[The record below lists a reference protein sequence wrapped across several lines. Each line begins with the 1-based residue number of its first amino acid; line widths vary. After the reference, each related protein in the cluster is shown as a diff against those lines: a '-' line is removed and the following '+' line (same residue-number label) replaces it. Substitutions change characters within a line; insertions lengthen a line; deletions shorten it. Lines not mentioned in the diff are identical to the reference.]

1 MKDSMGFA
9 VRSVEAL
16 VEIVSLLRKDD
27 FSNEFN
33 DLSLETARAI
43 KCVFDRLAWSDGTLS
58 QLEVAQLHKMLQ
70 TNEWLWNAY
79 LQVEKSEPR
88 MNEMN
93 HIPKLVF
100 IARDYDERNQSQ
112 LAHRLVVSLEMIG
125 YGIIAADG
133 STDSEELIAF
143 REYISR
149 VRAFILPEPKKR
161 SMSPFANV

>member
-1 MKDSMGFA
+1 
-9 VRSVEAL
+9 
-16 VEIVSLLRKDD
+16 
-27 FSNEFN
+27 
-33 DLSLETARAI
+33 
-43 KCVFDRLAWSDGTLS
+43 
-58 QLEVAQLHKMLQ
+58 MLQ

-79 LQVEKSEPR
+79 LQVERSEPR